1 MKKNIKILSMVIV
14 LIIMMFSVLSLNA
27 YATLTPADP
36 IPIGGDI
43 NDDNTTPVITNND
56 NTNTNTNTNTN
67 NEVVA
72 LNDEIA
78 EDKVA
83 EDKVLPDAGFD
94 TNMLYIIS
102 ALIIFAVFAY
112 IKVVKYNVD

>member
-27 YATLTPADP
+27 YATLTLADP

-72 LNDEIA
+72 LNDE
-78 EDKVA
+78 VA

>member
-14 LIIMMFSVLSLNA
+14 LIIMMFSVLSLNV

-36 IPIGGDI
+36 IPIGDI
-43 NDDNTTPVITNND
+43 NDDNTTPVITNNE
-56 NTNTNTNTNTN
+56 NTNTNTNTN
-67 NEVVA
+67 NEVVT
-72 LNDEIA
+72 LNNEIA

>member
-14 LIIMMFSVLSLNA
+14 LIIMMFSVLSLNV

-36 IPIGGDI
+36 IPIGDI
-43 NDDNTTPVITNND
+43 NDDNTTPVITND
-56 NTNTNTNTNTN
+56 NTNTNTN
-67 NEVVA
+67 NEYAPLNSDVTDDKVV
-72 LNDEIA
+72 

-83 EDKVLPDAGFD
+83 DDKVLPDAGFD